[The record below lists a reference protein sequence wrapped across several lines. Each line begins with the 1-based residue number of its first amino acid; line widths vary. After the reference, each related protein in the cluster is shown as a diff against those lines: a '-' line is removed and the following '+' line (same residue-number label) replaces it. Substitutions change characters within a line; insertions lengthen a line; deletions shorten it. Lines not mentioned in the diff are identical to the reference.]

1 MWILQNH
8 AFFKRSFP
16 KYNAWEDFVSFRGE
30 KKEPQHEDHSHQP
43 HHPQDQQH
51 PHEADGDDK
60 NRTSLFW

>member
-1 MWILQNH
+1 M
-8 AFFKRSFP
+8 A
-16 KYNAWEDFVSFRGE
+16 FRGE

-60 NRTSLFW
+60 NRTSLFWVTACSIFPFFIGGLARFQ